1 MIDLDQDKLTDLV
14 GMAEDVGQVG
24 YWRLSADTD
33 RFQWSPRIYRI
44 YGYRL
49 YPNEI
54 DRVEALSAFHAD
66 ERDLLNECLRSAI
79 DRREDFHLDAR
90 IIRPDGSIRYVKV
103 AGKPFPGNNGPVT
116 EVLGILVDITD
127 YKRTENKLRRL
138 AETDAL
144 TGAVNVR
151 RFESVAQAELRRAAR
166 FGGEAALAILDID
179 GFKGINDTFGHLVG
193 DEVLRVFVKMIMQN
207 LREVDIVA
215 RIGGDEFAILMPETK
230 VSDAVVP
237 IERIAS
243 SVRSLSIDR
252 ENVTICLTFSSGV
265 TQMTPDSELR
275 DVLRAADTLLYRA
288 KKAGPNR
295 VEIFNAEE
303 RRKRA
308 SS

>member
-1 MIDLDQDKLTDLV
+1 MIDLDRDKLTDLI
-14 GMAEDVGQVG
+14 GMAEEVGQVG
-24 YWRLSADTD
+24 YWRLSTDSD

-44 YGYRL
+44 YGYRV

-54 DRVEALSAFHAD
+54 GRDEALAAFHAD
-66 ERDLLNECLRSAI
+66 ERDLLNECLRSAVE
-79 DRREDFHLDAR
+79 RREDFHLDAR

-103 AGKPFPGNNGPVT
+103 AGKPFPGNNGRVT

-138 AETDAL
+138 AETDPL
-144 TGAVNVR
+144 TGAINVR

-166 FGGEAALAILDID
+166 FGKEASLAILDID

-193 DEVLRVFVKMIMQN
+193 DEVLRVFVKTLVQS

-230 VSDAVVP
+230 VADAVVP
-237 IERIAS
+237 LERVAA
-243 SVRSLSIDR
+243 SVRTLSIDR
-252 ENVTICLTFSSGV
+252 ENVTLCLTFSSGV
-265 TQMTPDSELR
+265 TQMTPEAELR

-295 VEIFNAEE
+295 VEIFTTDGD
-303 RRKRA
+303 RRRA

>member
-1 MIDLDQDKLTDLV
+1 VIDLDRDKLTDLV
-14 GMAEDVGQVG
+14 GMAEEVGQVG
-24 YWRLSADTD
+24 YWRLNAETD
-33 RFQWSPRIYRI
+33 KFQWSPRIYRI

-54 DRVEALSAFHAD
+54 DRVEALAAFHAD
-66 ERDLLNECLRSAI
+66 ERDLMNECLRSAV

-103 AGKPFPGNNGPVT
+103 AGKPFTAPNGAVR

-127 YKRTENKLRRL
+127 YKRTEHKLRRL
-138 AETDAL
+138 AETDPL

-151 RFESVAQAELRRAAR
+151 RFESVAQNELRRAAR

-193 DEVLRVFVKMIMQN
+193 DEVLRVFVKTLVKN

-230 VSDAVVP
+230 VADAVIP
-237 IERIAS
+237 IQRVAS
-243 SVRSLSIDR
+243 SVRSLSIER
-252 ENVTICLTFSSGV
+252 ENVTICVTFSSGV

-295 VEIFNAEE
+295 VEIFNAGNE
-303 RRKRA
+303 RQAA